1 LIYVLIHL
9 KVFKK
14 ADGSQYDVDGKLY
27 DQVDIRMVIDGYNAP
42 LTGGNFVDLVD
53 KGYYTKRPINRADG
67 FVVQTGDADPGG
79 TGMHGY
85 VPPGS
90 KEERKVPLEISLK
103 GDENLLYGTSAEDE
117 GRGSAQSTL
126 QFQSYGALGMA
137 REEFVADSA
146 STQFFWLLFESD
158 LTPAG
163 RNLLDGR
170 YALFGYT
177 LDGAD
182 LLKDVK
188 EGDIIASAKVIKGIE
203 NLSRGSGTTAEV
215 VAVSSL

>member
-1 LIYVLIHL
+1 MILFLSYAPCFFLLILTIFLFLLIQ
-9 KVFKK
+9 
-14 ADGSQYDVDGKLY
+14 G
-27 DQVDIRMVIDGYNAP
+27 
-42 LTGGNFVDLVD
+42 D
-53 KGYYTKRPINRADG
+53 KD
-67 FVVQTGDADPGG
+67 
-79 TGMHGY
+79 
-85 VPPGS
+85 
-90 KEERKVPLEISLK
+90 
-103 GDENLLYGTSAEDE
+103 LLYGVSSEDD
-117 GRGSAQSTL
+117 GRGSAATTL

-137 REEFVADSA
+137 REEFAADSA

-188 EGDIIASAKVIKGIE
+188 EGDIISSAKVTKGIE
-203 NLSRGSGTTAEV
+203 NLVRGSASSAAAVEV
-215 VAVSSL
+215 TDL

>member
-1 LIYVLIHL
+1 MFLTEYLQSSVYCILLNIIFIAQQLPYNSHHSHHFYYYDYSYYSHL
-9 KVFKK
+9 FLLF
-14 ADGSQYDVDGKLY
+14 S
-27 DQVDIRMVIDGYNAP
+27 
-42 LTGGNFVDLVD
+42 LTQLD
-53 KGYYTKRPINRADG
+53 
-67 FVVQTGDADPGG
+67 
-79 TGMHGY
+79 
-85 VPPGS
+85 S
-90 KEERKVPLEISLK
+90 E
-103 GDENLLYGTSAEDE
+103 LLYGVSSEDD
-117 GRGSAQSTL
+117 GRGSAATTL

-137 REEFVADSA
+137 REEFAADSA

-188 EGDIIASAKVIKGIE
+188 EGDIIASAKVTRGIE
-203 NLSRGSGTTAEV
+203 NLVRGSVTS
-215 VAVSSL
+215 VAPVAITEL

>member
-1 LIYVLIHL
+1 MEWDVLLLDEFFLTEYPLSSVYCILLSINLIAQQPPSCSRYFHYSHL
-9 KVFKK
+9 F
-14 ADGSQYDVDGKLY
+14 S
-27 DQVDIRMVIDGYNAP
+27 
-42 LTGGNFVDLVD
+42 LTQLDSD
-53 KGYYTKRPINRADG
+53 
-67 FVVQTGDADPGG
+67 
-79 TGMHGY
+79 
-85 VPPGS
+85 
-90 KEERKVPLEISLK
+90 
-103 GDENLLYGTSAEDE
+103 LLYGVSSEDD
-117 GRGSAQSTL
+117 GRGSAATTL

-137 REEFVADSA
+137 REEFAADSA

-188 EGDIIASAKVIKGIE
+188 EGDIIASAKVTRGIE
-203 NLSRGSGTTAEV
+203 NLVRGSVTS
-215 VAVSSL
+215 VAPVAITEL

>member
-1 LIYVLIHL
+1 MESVSSSPRDRYLQSSVFWISLNIILIALH
-9 KVFKK
+9 
-14 ADGSQYDVDGKLY
+14 
-27 DQVDIRMVIDGYNAP
+27 
-42 LTGGNFVDLVD
+42 
-53 KGYYTKRPINRADG
+53 
-67 FVVQTGDADPGG
+67 
-79 TGMHGY
+79 
-85 VPPGS
+85 
-90 KEERKVPLEISLK
+90 PLECLHHSHNSHLFSLFSYAQL
-103 GDENLLYGTSAEDE
+103 DSELLYGVSSEDD
-117 GRGSAQSTL
+117 GRGSAATTL

-137 REEFVADSA
+137 REEFAADSA

-188 EGDIIASAKVIKGIE
+188 EGDIIASAKVTKGIE
-203 NLSRGSGTTAEV
+203 NLVRGSVTS
-215 VAVSSL
+215 VAPVAITEL

>member
-1 LIYVLIHL
+1 MPSLFFLL
-9 KVFKK
+9 
-14 ADGSQYDVDGKLY
+14 L
-27 DQVDIRMVIDGYNAP
+27 
-42 LTGGNFVDLVD
+42 LTIFLSLFVQGD
-53 KGYYTKRPINRADG
+53 KD
-67 FVVQTGDADPGG
+67 
-79 TGMHGY
+79 
-85 VPPGS
+85 
-90 KEERKVPLEISLK
+90 
-103 GDENLLYGTSAEDE
+103 LLYGVSSEDD
-117 GRGSAQSTL
+117 GRGSAATTL

-137 REEFVADSA
+137 REEFAADSA

-188 EGDIIASAKVIKGIE
+188 EGDIISSAKVTKGIE
-203 NLSRGSGTTAEV
+203 NLVRGSASSAAAVEV
-215 VAVSSL
+215 TDL

>member
-1 LIYVLIHL
+1 MIDSLTPHSIIFRATSSLVSPLLVLFSLIPRFLILSPHL
-9 KVFKK
+9 LSF
-14 ADGSQYDVDGKLY
+14 S
-27 DQVDIRMVIDGYNAP
+27 P
-42 LTGGNFVDLVD
+42 LL
-53 KGYYTKRPINRADG
+53 
-67 FVVQTGDADPGG
+67 QTD
-79 TGMHGY
+79 
-85 VPPGS
+85 S
-90 KEERKVPLEISLK
+90 E
-103 GDENLLYGTSAEDE
+103 LLYGMSSEDD
-117 GRGSAQSTL
+117 GRGSAATTL

-137 REEFVADSA
+137 REEFAADSA

-188 EGDIIASAKVIKGIE
+188 EGDIIASAKVTRGIE
-203 NLSRGSGTTAEV
+203 NLVRGSASTAAAVEV
-215 VAVSSL
+215 TDL

>member
-1 LIYVLIHL
+1 L
-9 KVFKK
+9 F
-14 ADGSQYDVDGKLY
+14 
-27 DQVDIRMVIDGYNAP
+27 
-42 LTGGNFVDLVD
+42 
-53 KGYYTKRPINRADG
+53 
-67 FVVQTGDADPGG
+67 
-79 TGMHGY
+79 
-85 VPPGS
+85 
-90 KEERKVPLEISLK
+90 SLAQL
-103 GDENLLYGTSAEDE
+103 DSELLYGVSSEDD
-117 GRGSAQSTL
+117 GRGSAATTL

-137 REEFVADSA
+137 REEFAADSA

-188 EGDIIASAKVIKGIE
+188 EGDIIASAKVTRGIE
-203 NLSRGSGTTAEV
+203 NLVRGSVTS
-215 VAVSSL
+215 VAPVAITEL